1 MSKDILRPAIL
12 KSLIVKEFKQIL
24 RDKRMKMMLFGSPV
38 LMLLLFGYAVNTD
51 ISEIKMA
58 ILDSDKTSESRELIR
73 KFTASGYFRHYVYL
87 QSPDEA
93 AYYLDKGE
101 ADMFMHIPADFKRSL
116 LSGKATELQIIIDGT
131 DSSRASVI
139 MAYINQISSDFS
151 MDYLSEKIR
160 MILLSRENS
169 VVRFNEQLPVKERVM
184 FNPDLTSRNF
194 YLPGVLGLLVALITI
209 MLTSMSVVKERESG
223 TIEQIIVSPLRPAE
237 FVAGKTLPFAIIG
250 IIELC
255 IITLIAIAWFR
266 VPFNGSF
273 VFLVFSSIFYIL
285 CTLSVGLFISTVS
298 QTQQQAMLS
307 TFLFFI
313 PAILLSGFVFPIY
326 AMPEVF
332 QYITFINPMRYFMTI
347 IRGIFLK
354 GVGFTVLWNELL
366 ALTILGSV
374 LVFFSIRR
382 FNRRFE

>member
-1 MSKDILRPAIL
+1 MI
-12 KSLIVKEFKQIL
+12 KEFKQIL

-38 LMLLLFGYAVNTD
+38 LMLLMFGYAVNTD
-51 ISEIKMA
+51 ISEIKIV
-58 ILDSDKTSESRELIR
+58 ILDSDRTSESRELISR
-73 KFTASGYFRHYVYL
+73 FTASGYFKYYAEL
-87 QSPDEA
+87 DSPDKA
-93 AYYLDKGE
+93 DYFLDNGE
-101 ADMFMHIPADFKRSL
+101 ADMYMHIPRDFKKNL
-116 LSGKATELQIIIDGT
+116 LSGKTAELQIILDGT

-139 MAYINQISSDFS
+139 LTYVNQISSDFS
-151 MDYLSEKIR
+151 LDYLSQKIR
-160 MILLSRENS
+160 MTLLSRGNPAG
-169 VVRFNEQLPVKERVM
+169 RFKEPLPVKERVM

-223 TIEQIIVSPLRPAE
+223 TIEQIIVSPLRSVE

-250 IIELC
+250 IVEIIVIT
-255 IITLIAIAWFR
+255 IITITWFR

-273 VFLVFSSIFYIL
+273 VFLIFSSFFYIL
-285 CTLSVGLFISTVS
+285 STLSVGLFISTVS

-326 AMPEVF
+326 AMPEIF
-332 QYITFINPMRYFMTI
+332 QYITYLNPMRYFMII

-354 GVGFTVLWNELL
+354 GVGFSVLWTELL
-366 ALTILGSV
+366 FLTILGSV
-374 LVFFSIRR
+374 LIYFSIRR